1 MPFACCPIL
10 NSPFSSL
17 DSLFCCLFSFK
28 RLFNLNELCV
38 SIKMQRL
45 RYEAQRANRF
55 APPAQA
61 PSLLPL
67 SLSPLCVSSELAGQ
81 VELSLRMLRYKMHL
95 QPRVSVRLTCPV
107 NPLLAS
113 LSLSLFFSHSLVD
126 FLCLP
131 YDKFA
136 HCSAELMMSFC
147 LVFCFGCQP
156 PRRIRHQG
164 STGYKG
170 RGYRVLVTR
179 PQTAQAQ
186 ILICACSTSVKHV
199 SQSRSPPN
207 ESRDD
212 DAYRDRL

>member
-1 MPFACCPIL
+1 ML
-10 NSPFSSL
+10 NGPTDL
-17 DSLFCCLFSFK
+17 LL
-28 RLFNLNELCV
+28 L
-38 SIKMQRL
+38 
-45 RYEAQRANRF
+45 
-55 APPAQA
+55 
-61 PSLLPL
+61 PSLPLPL
-67 SLSPLCVSSELAGQ
+67 PLPLPPLCVSSELAGQ
-81 VELSLRMLRYKMHL
+81 VELSLRMPRYKMHL
-95 QPRVSVRLTCPV
+95 QQIPRVSVRLTCPV

-113 LSLSLFFSHSLVD
+113 VSLSLSLSLAHSLVD

-170 RGYRVLVTR
+170 RGYRVPVTR

-186 ILICACSTSVKHV
+186 ILICACST
-199 SQSRSPPN
+199 QR
-207 ESRDD
+207 
-212 DAYRDRL
+212 

>member
-1 MPFACCPIL
+1 ML
-10 NSPFSSL
+10 NGPTDLLLLLSL
-17 DSLFCCLFSFK
+17 SLF
-28 RLFNLNELCV
+28 
-38 SIKMQRL
+38 
-45 RYEAQRANRF
+45 
-55 APPAQA
+55 PP
-61 PSLLPL
+61 PSP
-67 SLSPLCVSSELAGQ
+67 SPLCVSSELAGQ
-81 VELSLRMLRYKMHL
+81 VELSLRMPRYKMHL
-95 QPRVSVRLTCPV
+95 QQIPRVSVRLTCPV

-113 LSLSLFFSHSLVD
+113 LSLSLSVSHSLVD

-170 RGYRVLVTR
+170 RGTR

-186 ILICACSTSVKHV
+186 ILICACST
-199 SQSRSPPN
+199 QR
-207 ESRDD
+207 
-212 DAYRDRL
+212 